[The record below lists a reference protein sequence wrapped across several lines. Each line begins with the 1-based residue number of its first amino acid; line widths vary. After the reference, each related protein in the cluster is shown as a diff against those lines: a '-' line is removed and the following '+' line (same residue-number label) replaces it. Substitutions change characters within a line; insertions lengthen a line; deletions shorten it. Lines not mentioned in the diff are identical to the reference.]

1 MREQL
6 KDLSKEYDKSE
17 NDLKALQSVGQVC
30 IYCLNLCPFCIFINN
45 ILFFLFVCLM
55 LINFCLCHTQIHC
68 HKFLKKKKKKE
79 N

>member
-30 IYCLNLCPFCIFINN
+30 INYLNLCPFCVFINN
-45 ILFFLFVCLM
+45 VLFCLFVCL
-55 LINFCLCHTQIHC
+55 FVLC
-68 HKFLKKKKKKE
+68 
-79 N
+79 